1 MERPIF
7 KAPGTPVE
15 ELDTPAFVIDLDVLD
30 QNIETVHSFFRG
42 QDSGLRPHVEAHRCP
57 AIASMQLASEGT
69 VGGVS
74 VNTVGLAEHFANAG
88 VRDIYVANPIV
99 TRIKIERLCRLARR
113 ARVRVY
119 VDNARNAEALSEAAS
134 ALGVNLDAAVGIDT
148 GLHVC
153 GVAPGSDAVEL
164 AKAIDGLDGLQFV
177 GFATYEGRAA
187 EDSAEDIANKS
198 REVAATLVDTKNLG
212 EGSGLGVEVLSAG
225 GTHNYE
231 VMGAIAGIT
240 EVCAGAYALLDS
252 RYASKRP
259 NLRPA
264 ARVMATVIGRPE
276 PGLAITDTG
285 QKAAG
290 ADFGLAHLDAGFD
303 ANLKS
308 LSAEHGS
315 LALADDEAERLKM
328 GDHAWYIPSDV
339 GTTSNLFDYMHA
351 VRDGRLETV
360 WQITGRGLYR

>member
-30 QNIETVHSFFRG
+30 RNIETVHSFFRG
-42 QDSGLRPHVEAHRCP
+42 RDSGLRPHVEAHRCP

-99 TRIKIERLCRLARR
+99 TRVKIERLCRLARR
-113 ARVRVY
+113 ASIRVY
-119 VDNARNAEALSEAAS
+119 VDNARNAEALSDAAS
-134 ALGVNLDAAVGIDT
+134 SLGVNLDAAVGIDT

-164 AKAIDGLDGLQFV
+164 AKAIDGLGGLQFA

-187 EDSAEDIANKS
+187 EDSAEDIANRS
-198 REVAATLVDTKNLG
+198 REVATALVDTK
-212 EGSGLGVEVLSAG
+212 EKAERSGLGVEVLSAG

-231 VMGAIAGIT
+231 VMGAIPGIT

-252 RYASKRP
+252 RYAAQKP
-259 NLRPA
+259 DLRPA

-303 ANLKS
+303 ASLKS

-315 LALADDEAERLKM
+315 LALADDEAEQLKM
-328 GDHAWYIPSDV
+328 GDHVWYIPSDV

-351 VRDGRLETV
+351 VRDGRLEAV

>member
-30 QNIETVHSFFRG
+30 RNIETVHSFFRK
-42 QDSGLRPHVEAHRCP
+42 QDAGLRPHVEAHRCP
-57 AIASMQLASEGT
+57 AIAGMQLASEGT

-99 TRIKIERLCRLARR
+99 TRVKMERLCRLARR
-113 ARVRVY
+113 ASVRAY
-119 VDNARNAEALSEAAS
+119 VDNARNAEALAATAS
-134 ALGVNLDAAVGIDT
+134 SLGVNLDAVVGIDT
-148 GLHVC
+148 GLHLC
-153 GVAPGSDAVEL
+153 GVAPGADAVEL

-177 GFATYEGRAA
+177 GFATYEGRPA
-187 EDSAEDIANKS
+187 EDDPEHIANRS
-198 REVAATLVDTKNLG
+198 RKVAAALVDTK
-212 EGSGLGVEVLSAG
+212 EKAEVSGLGVKVLSAG

-231 VMGAIAGIT
+231 TMSTIPEIT

-252 RYASKRP
+252 RYVSYRP
-259 NLRPA
+259 MLRPA

-290 ADFGLAHLDAGFD
+290 ADFGLAQLDADFG

-315 LALADDEAERLKM
+315 LALADDEAEQLKM
-328 GDHAWYIPSDV
+328 GDHVWYIPSDI

-351 VRDGRLETV
+351 VRDGHLEAV

>member
-15 ELDTPAFVIDLDVLD
+15 ELDTPAFVIDLDILD

-42 QDSGLRPHVEAHRCP
+42 RDSGLRPHVEAHRCP
-57 AIASMQLASEGT
+57 AIASLQLASEGT

-99 TRIKIERLCRLARR
+99 TGMKIERLCRLARR
-113 ARVRVY
+113 ASVRVY
-119 VDNARNAEALSEAAS
+119 VDNVRNAEALSEAAS
-134 ALGVNLDAAVGIDT
+134 ALGVSLDAVAGIDT
-148 GLHVC
+148 GLHLC
-153 GVAPGSDAVEL
+153 GVAQGHEAVTL
-164 AKAIDGLDGLQFV
+164 GRSIDGMEGLKFV
-177 GFATYEGRAA
+177 GFATYEGRPVGDDP
-187 EDSAEDIANKS
+187 ERIAGGS
-198 REVAATLVDTKNLG
+198 REVASALVETKGLA
-212 EGSGLGVEVLSAG
+212 EESGLGVSVLSAG

-231 VMGAIAGIT
+231 IMGAAPGIT
-240 EVCAGAYALLDS
+240 EVCAGAYALLDG
-252 RYASKRP
+252 RYISQRP
-259 NLRPA
+259 NLKPA

-290 ADFGLAHLDAGFD
+290 ADFGLAVLDTAFD
-303 ANLKS
+303 AKLKS

-328 GDHAWYIPSDV
+328 GDHVWYIPSDV

-351 VRDGRLETV
+351 VRDGRLEAV

>member
-15 ELDTPAFVIDLDVLD
+15 ELDTPAFIIDLDALGS
-30 QNIETVHSFFRG
+30 NIETVHSFFRE
-42 QDSGLRPHVEAHRCP
+42 QCSGLRPHVEAHRCP

-99 TRIKIERLCRLARR
+99 TKVKVERLCRLARR
-113 ARVRVY
+113 ASIRVY
-119 VDNARNAEALSEAAS
+119 VDNARNTEGLSTIAS
-134 ALGVNLDAAVGIDT
+134 SLGVSLNVVVGVDT
-148 GLHVC
+148 GLRVC
-153 GVAPGSDAVEL
+153 GVAPGPEAVNL
-164 AKAIDGLDGLQFV
+164 AQTIDGLDGLEFV
-177 GFATYEGRAA
+177 GFATYEGRMVGEDATREASSAMVETRGLA
-187 EDSAEDIANKS
+187 EE
-198 REVAATLVDTKNLG
+198 
-212 EGSGLGVEVLSAG
+212 SGLRVEVLSAG

-231 VMGAIAGIT
+231 IMGAIPGIT

-252 RYASKRP
+252 RYAAQKP
-259 NLRPA
+259 GLEPA

-276 PGLAITDTG
+276 PDLAITDTG

-290 ADFGLAHLDAGFD
+290 ADFGLAHLDAGFN
-303 ANLKS
+303 ASLKS

-315 LALADDEAERLKM
+315 LALADDESKRLKM
-328 GDHAWYIPSDV
+328 GDHVWYIPSDI

-351 VRDGRLETV
+351 VRDGRLEAV

>member
-15 ELDTPAFVIDLDVLD
+15 ELDTPAFVIDLDALS

-42 QDSGLRPHVEAHRCP
+42 RDSGLRPHVEAHRCP

-88 VRDIYVANPIV
+88 VSDIYVANPIV
-99 TRIKIERLCRLARR
+99 TKVKIERLCRLARR
-113 ARVRVY
+113 ASMRVY
-119 VDNARNAEALSEAAS
+119 VDNVRNAETISAVAS
-134 ALGVNLDAAVGIDT
+134 SLGVRLNVVVGIDT
-148 GLHVC
+148 GLHSC
-153 GVAPGSDAVEL
+153 GVTPGSEAVDL
-164 AKAIDGLDGLQFV
+164 AKAIDELDGLQFV
-177 GFATYEGRAA
+177 GFGTYEGRIVG
-187 EDSAEDIANKS
+187 EDTT
-198 REVAATLVDTKNLG
+198 REVASAMVETKGLA
-212 EGSGLGVEVLSAG
+212 EESGLRVEVLSAG

-231 VMGAIAGIT
+231 IMGAIPGMT

-252 RYASKRP
+252 RYAAQRP
-259 NLRPA
+259 GLEPA

-276 PGLAITDTG
+276 PDLAITDTG

-290 ADFGLAHLDAGFD
+290 ADFGLAHLDASFN
-303 ANLKS
+303 ASLKS

-315 LALADDEAERLKM
+315 LALADEEAEHLKM
-328 GDHAWYIPSDV
+328 GDHVWYIPSDI

-351 VRDGRLETV
+351 VRDGRLEAV

>member
-15 ELDTPAFVIDLDVLD
+15 GLDTPAFVIDLDTLD
-30 QNIETVHSFFRG
+30 RNIETVHSFFRKRE
-42 QDSGLRPHVEAHRCP
+42 SRLRPHVEAHRCP
-57 AIASMQLASEGT
+57 AIASIQLASEGT

-99 TRIKIERLCRLARR
+99 TKVKIERLCRLARR
-113 ARVRVY
+113 AAVTVY
-119 VDNARNAEALSEAAS
+119 VDNARNAEGLSTTAS
-134 ALGVNLDAAVGIDT
+134 SLGVSLNAVVGVDT
-148 GLHVC
+148 GLHTC
-153 GVAPGSDAVEL
+153 GVQPGTEAVNL
-164 AKAIDGLDGLQFV
+164 AKTIDGLDRLEFV
-177 GFATYEGRAA
+177 GFGTYEGRMVG
-187 EDSAEDIANKS
+187 EDAT
-198 REVAATLVDTKNLG
+198 REVASALVETKGLA
-212 EGSGLGVEVLSAG
+212 EESGLRVEVLSAG

-231 VMGAIAGIT
+231 VMGAIPGIT

-252 RYASKRP
+252 RYAVQKSDLK
-259 NLRPA
+259 PA

-290 ADFGLAHLDAGFD
+290 ADFGLAHLDASFN
-303 ANLKS
+303 ASLKS

-315 LALADDEAERLKM
+315 LALGDDESKRLKM
-328 GDHAWYIPSDV
+328 GDHVWYIPSDV

-351 VRDGRLETV
+351 VRDGRLEAV

>member
-15 ELDTPAFVIDLDVLD
+15 ELDTPAFVIDLDALD
-30 QNIETVHSFFRG
+30 SNIVTVHSFFRER
-42 QDSGLRPHVEAHRCP
+42 DSGLRPHVEAHRSP

-99 TRIKIERLCRLARR
+99 TKVKIERLCRLARR
-113 ARVRVY
+113 ASMRVY
-119 VDNARNAEALSEAAS
+119 VDNAGNAEGLSTTAS
-134 ALGVNLDAAVGIDT
+134 SLGVSLNAVVGIDT

-153 GVAPGSDAVEL
+153 GVAPGPEAVNL
-164 AKAIDGLDGLQFV
+164 AKTIDGLDGLEFV
-177 GFATYEGRAA
+177 GFGTYEGRMVG
-187 EDSAEDIANKS
+187 EDAT
-198 REVAATLVDTKNLG
+198 REVASAMVETRGLA
-212 EGSGLGVEVLSAG
+212 EESGLRVEVLSAG

-231 VMGAIAGIT
+231 SMGAIPGIT

-252 RYASKRP
+252 RYAAQKP
-259 NLRPA
+259 GLKPA

-290 ADFGLAHLDAGFD
+290 ADFGLAHLDAGFN
-303 ANLKS
+303 ASLKS

-315 LALADDEAERLKM
+315 LALADDESRRLKM
-328 GDHAWYIPSDV
+328 GDHVWYIPSDI

-351 VRDGRLETV
+351 VRDGRLEAV

>member
-15 ELDTPAFVIDLDVLD
+15 ELDTPAFVIDLDALS
-30 QNIETVHSFFRG
+30 QNIETAHSFFRG
-42 QDSGLRPHVEAHRCP
+42 QESGLRPHVEAHRCP

-99 TRIKIERLCRLARR
+99 TKVKIERLCRLARR
-113 ARVRVY
+113 VSMRVY
-119 VDNARNAEALSEAAS
+119 VDNVRNAETISAVAS
-134 ALGVNLDAAVGIDT
+134 SLGVSLSAVVGIDT
-148 GLHVC
+148 GLHAC
-153 GVAPGSDAVEL
+153 GVTPGSEAVDL

-177 GFATYEGRAA
+177 GFGTYEGRIVG
-187 EDSAEDIANKS
+187 EDTT
-198 REVAATLVDTKNLG
+198 REVASAMVETKGLA
-212 EGSGLGVEVLSAG
+212 EESGLSVEVLSAG

-231 VMGAIAGIT
+231 IMGAIPGIT

-252 RYASKRP
+252 RYAAQKP
-259 NLRPA
+259 GLEPA
-264 ARVMATVIGRPE
+264 ARVMVTVIGRPE

-290 ADFGLAHLDAGFD
+290 ADFGLAHLDADFD
-303 ANLKS
+303 ASLKS

-315 LALADDEAERLKM
+315 LALADEEAKHLRM
-328 GDHAWYIPSDV
+328 GDHVWYIPSDI

-351 VRDGRLETV
+351 VRDGRLEAV

>member
-15 ELDTPAFVIDLDVLD
+15 ELDTPAFVIDLDALS

-42 QDSGLRPHVEAHRCP
+42 RDSGLRPHVEAHRCP

-99 TRIKIERLCRLARR
+99 TKVKIERLCRLARR
-113 ARVRVY
+113 ASMRVY
-119 VDNARNAEALSEAAS
+119 VDNVRNAETISAVAS
-134 ALGVNLDAAVGIDT
+134 SLGVRLNAVVGLDT
-148 GLHVC
+148 GLHAC
-153 GVAPGSDAVEL
+153 GVTPGSEAVDL

-177 GFATYEGRAA
+177 GFGTYEGRVVG
-187 EDSAEDIANKS
+187 EDAT
-198 REVAATLVDTKNLG
+198 REVASAMVETKGLA
-212 EGSGLGVEVLSAG
+212 EESGLSVEVLSAG

-231 VMGAIAGIT
+231 IMGAIPGIT

-252 RYASKRP
+252 RYAAQKP
-259 NLRPA
+259 GLEPA

-276 PGLAITDTG
+276 PDLAITDTG

-290 ADFGLAHLDAGFD
+290 ADFGLAHLDASFN
-303 ANLKS
+303 ASLKS

-315 LALADDEAERLKM
+315 LALADEEAEHLKM
-328 GDHAWYIPSDV
+328 GDHVWYIPSDI

-351 VRDGRLETV
+351 VRDGRLEAV

>member
-15 ELDTPAFVIDLDVLD
+15 ELDTPAFVIDLDILD
-30 QNIETVHSFFRG
+30 RNIEAVHSFFRSRS
-42 QDSGLRPHVEAHRCP
+42 SGLRPHVEAHRCP

-99 TRIKIERLCRLARR
+99 TKMKIERLCRLARR
-113 ARVRVY
+113 ASIRVY
-119 VDNARNAEALSEAAS
+119 IDNAGNAEVLSKSAS
-134 ALGVNLDAAVGIDT
+134 ALGVNLDAVVGINT
-148 GLHVC
+148 GLDVC
-153 GVAPGSDAVEL
+153 GVQPGAEAVSL
-164 AKAIDGLDGLQFV
+164 AQSIEAMTGLKFA
-177 GFATYEGRAA
+177 GFATYEGRPA
-187 EDSAEDIANKS
+187 EDDSKRIEGGS
-198 REVAATLVDTKNLG
+198 HEVAKALVETGKLA
-212 EGSGLGVEVLSAG
+212 EESGLEVEVLSAG

-231 VMGAIAGIT
+231 VMGAIPGIT

-252 RYASKRP
+252 RYASQRP
-259 NLRPA
+259 DLSPA
-264 ARVMATVIGRPE
+264 ARIMATVIGRPE
-276 PGLAITDTG
+276 TGLAITDTG

-290 ADFGLAHLDAGFD
+290 ADFGLAHLDADFG
-303 ANLKS
+303 ASLKS

-315 LALADDEAERLKM
+315 LALADDEAESLKM
-328 GDHAWYIPSDV
+328 GDHVWYIPADV

-351 VRDGRLETV
+351 VRDGRLEAV

>member
-15 ELDTPAFVIDLDVLD
+15 ELDTPAFVIDLEALD
-30 QNIETVHSFFRG
+30 RNIETVHSFFRA

-74 VNTVGLAEHFANAG
+74 VNTVGLAEHFANTG
-88 VRDIYVANPIV
+88 VRDIYIANPIV
-99 TRIKIERLCRLARR
+99 TKVKIERLCRLARR
-113 ARVRVY
+113 ASIRVHI
-119 VDNARNAEALSEAAS
+119 DNVRNAEALSEAAL
-134 ALGVNLDAAVGIDT
+134 ALGVNLDAVVGIDT

-153 GVAPGSDAVEL
+153 GVQPGAEAAEL
-164 AKAIDGLDGLQFV
+164 AKAIDGMDGLEFV
-177 GFATYEGRAA
+177 GFSTYEGRKASYDDA
-187 EDSAEDIANKS
+187 QLQDGT
-198 REVAATLVDTKNLG
+198 REVASALVETKGLA
-212 EGSGLGVEVLSAG
+212 EESGLNVSVLSAG

-231 VMGAIAGIT
+231 MMGVVPGIT

-252 RYASKRP
+252 RYAAQKP
-259 NLRPA
+259 DLEPA

-290 ADFGLAHLDAGFD
+290 ADFGLAYLDAGFD
-303 ANLKS
+303 ASLKS

-315 LALADDEAERLKM
+315 LALIDDEAERLKM
-328 GDHAWYIPSDV
+328 GDHVWYIPSDI

-351 VRDGRLETV
+351 VRDGRLEAV

>member
-15 ELDTPAFVIDLDVLD
+15 ELDTPAFVIDLDILD
-30 QNIETVHSFFRG
+30 RNIEAVHSFFRG
-42 QDSGLRPHVEAHRCP
+42 RTSGLRPHVEAHRCP

-99 TRIKIERLCRLARR
+99 TKMKIERLCRLARR
-113 ARVRVY
+113 ASIRVY
-119 VDNARNAEALSEAAS
+119 IDNAGNAEVLSKSAS
-134 ALGVNLDAAVGIDT
+134 ALGVNLDAVVGINT
-148 GLHVC
+148 GLDVC
-153 GVAPGSDAVEL
+153 GVQPGAEAVNL
-164 AKAIDGLDGLQFV
+164 AKTIDGLDGLEFV
-177 GFATYEGRAA
+177 GFATYEGRMVG
-187 EDSAEDIANKS
+187 EDAT
-198 REVAATLVDTKNLG
+198 REVASAMVETKGLA
-212 EGSGLGVEVLSAG
+212 EESGLGVEVLSAG

-231 VMGAIAGIT
+231 IMGAIPGIT

-252 RYASKRP
+252 RYASQRP
-259 NLRPA
+259 DLSPA
-264 ARVMATVIGRPE
+264 ARIMATVIGRPE
-276 PGLAITDTG
+276 IGLAITDTG

-290 ADFGLAHLDAGFD
+290 ADFGLAHLDADFG
-303 ANLKS
+303 ASLKS

-315 LALADDEAERLKM
+315 LALADDEAESLKM
-328 GDHAWYIPSDV
+328 GDHVWYIPADV

-351 VRDGRLETV
+351 VRDGRLEAV